1 MHIGFDFLLFFHT
14 ALVPFLAV
22 RDLVLLWYI
31 ELQDR
36 GAGLFWLLMLF
47 YWWFVCFFFP
57 SGRGKNKCLS
67 RSSWQIFSQRG
78 LIVDII

>member
-1 MHIGFDFLLFFHT
+1 MHVGFDFLLFFHT

-47 YWWFVCFFFP
+47 YWWFFVCLFVFLLVEVKI
-57 SGRGKNKCLS
+57 SVCLRVAGKCFLKEVSL
-67 RSSWQIFSQRG
+67 
-78 LIVDII
+78 